1 MIKIDEKCDFDGVSE
16 LQWPIKNFLWVQSSY
31 NKYIKCSPRS
41 GKYSALTITFIRHHN
56 HFLLTKVCTPPSY
69 PHGLDAASLDE

>member
-31 NKYIKCSPRS
+31 NKYIKCSPRLGGLKRILNYVHTTS
-41 GKYSALTITFIRHHN
+41 QYI
-56 HFLLTKVCTPPSY
+56 LLYVSLLVLNYTKIMLMLY
-69 PHGLDAASLDE
+69 Q